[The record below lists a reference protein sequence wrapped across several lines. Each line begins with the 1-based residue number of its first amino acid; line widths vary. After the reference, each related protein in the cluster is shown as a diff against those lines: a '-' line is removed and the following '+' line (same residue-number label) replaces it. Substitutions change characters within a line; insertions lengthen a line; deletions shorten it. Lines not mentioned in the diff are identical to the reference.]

1 MSEVPYPDTCLSYSN
16 DKMGLR
22 LLYFAAPHL
31 TTLLPFLILWQKK
44 KSQRG
49 ELSTYSKSTSFY
61 EKKYFK
67 VNNNFPK

>member
-1 MSEVPYPDTCLSYSN
+1 MSEVPYSDTCLSYSN

-44 KSQRG
+44 KVPERG
-49 ELSTYSKSTSFY
+49 AFHL
-61 EKKYFK
+61 FK
-67 VNNNFPK
+67 EHKLL